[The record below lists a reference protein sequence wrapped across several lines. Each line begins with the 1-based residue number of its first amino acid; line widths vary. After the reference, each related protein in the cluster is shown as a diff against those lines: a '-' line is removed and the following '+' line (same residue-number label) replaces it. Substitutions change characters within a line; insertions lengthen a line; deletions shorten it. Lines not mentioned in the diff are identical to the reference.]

1 MFKRG
6 YLRINTLRKPY
17 GHQLSAYVLQKNSSR
32 IIQKSKLNSL
42 FLPQYSFMSTYFRKI
57 TPEQMKVLYW
67 LENQYEEDPRNQKA
81 ACKYFRELNR
91 HGKHHTVVRLYNKY
105 YDDYETSITGGS
117 VIRDKIREQFVY
129 AEDTI
134 FSVKRAVEENEEE
147 VILPDSSEKAKS
159 TYLYKMIDFGSKAVY
174 YMLLVYVG
182 LILIGSID
190 FKKNDQMKFE
200 IKKADEIET
209 RLDDVLGIEEI
220 KDEIL
225 NVIKMLKDPNKYS
238 DKGAKLHKGIM
249 LFGEPGVGKTL
260 LARAIAG
267 EAGVHFLYCTGSN
280 FDEMFVG
287 TGAKR
292 VRELFKE
299 AKKLKDCIIFIDEI
313 DSLLSKSRRYS
324 VEHSSSRGTINQ
336 ILSEMDGFDQTDNIL
351 VIGATNH
358 EGSLDPAAV
367 RPGRFDKKIHVPS
380 PDVNGR
386 ESIFKHFISKINHDD
401 SINPRKLAIMCP
413 GFTGAEIENLVN
425 TAIAE
430 AVHRG
435 KTQATLEE
443 FEYSRDRIMMGIE
456 RSNLSM
462 DDRERIKTAIHESG
476 HAIVCNFTKEA
487 KKLYKVTIVAR
498 GGSLGAT
505 YMEPDE
511 SDSIS
516 MSKEKLLA
524 QIDVAMGGH
533 IAEKLVLGDKNITS
547 GCGSDLQGATRLAV
561 HAVRSCGMFG
571 EEGASFISS
580 SKNETSDEYNSQ
592 IDIRVKKILD
602 ESSQRVSKLLKE
614 KDFQLRELSKNLYWH
629 DYLDFKEVD
638 IIMNGKKLTKE
649 KVREWKSGR
658 NDGIIM

>member
-1 MFKRG
+1 MFKHTFS
-6 YLRINTLRKPY
+6 NLRKMRRAPVNIS
-17 GHQLSAYVLQKNSSR
+17 QMMLNQRMLVLNRYQTR
-32 IIQKSKLNSL
+32 L
-42 FLPQYSFMSTYFRKI
+42 FVQYYRKI
-57 TPEQMKVLYW
+57 TPDVTKKLYY
-67 LENQYEEDPRNQKA
+67 LENHYEQDPRNQMVA
-81 ACKYFRELNR
+81 YRYFRELNR
-91 HGKHHTVVRLYNKY
+91 HGKHHTVVRLYNKF
-105 YDDYETSITGGS
+105 YDDYDIRIKGS
-117 VIRDKIREQFVY
+117 TVFRDKLREQFEY

-134 FSVKRAVEENEEE
+134 YSVKRAVEENEEE
-147 VILPDSSEKAKS
+147 VILPDVHEKDKK
-159 TYLYKMIDFGSKAVY
+159 TVFYKFIDIGCKAVY
-174 YMLLVYVG
+174 WMLLIYVG

-200 IKKADEIET
+200 IKKADEIDT

-220 KDEIL
+220 KDEVM
-225 NVIKMLKDPNKYS
+225 NVIKMLKDPQKYS
-238 DKGAKLHKGIM
+238 SKGAKLHKGIM

-267 EAGVHFLYCTGSN
+267 EAGVNFLFCTGSH

-299 AKKLKDCIIFIDEI
+299 AKKLNNCIIFIDEI
-313 DSLLSKSRRYS
+313 DSLLSKSRRFS

-336 ILSEMDGFDQTDNIL
+336 ILSEMDGFDKQHNIL

-386 ESIFKHFISKINHDD
+386 EAIFKFYLKKIKHDD
-401 SINPRKLAIMCP
+401 SIDPRKLAVMCP

-430 AVHRG
+430 AVHKG
-435 KTQATLEE
+435 KTEATMEDFE
-443 FEYSRDRIMMGIE
+443 FSRDRIMMGIE
-456 RSNLSM
+456 RANLSM

-476 HAIVCNFTKEA
+476 HAIACYFTEGA
-487 KKLYKVTIVAR
+487 KNLYKATIVAR

-505 YMEPDE
+505 YMEPDD
-511 SDSIS
+511 SDGIS
-516 MSKEKLLA
+516 MTKQKILA

-547 GCGSDLQGATRLAV
+547 GCGSDLQGATNMAYS
-561 HAVRSCGMFG
+561 AVRNYGMFG
-571 EEGASFISS
+571 EEGSSFISS
-580 SKNETSDEYNSQ
+580 SKKDTSDEYNAL
-592 IDIRVKKILD
+592 IDNKVREILNKSSERVT
-602 ESSQRVSKLLKE
+602 KLLKE
-614 KDFQLRELSKNLYWH
+614 KDFQLRELSRNLYWY
-629 DYLDFKEVD
+629 DYLDAKEID
-638 IIMNGKKLTKE
+638 TIMKGKKLKKE
-649 KVREWKSGR
+649 KVREWKGSKS
-658 NDGIIM
+658 DGIIM